1 MARNNG
7 QRVTEIMHGIVN
19 GRIGGGQT
27 HVEEHA
33 QHGHERCGSQVK
45 GQTFGHHQG
54 ESGCGVSSQPGCTF
68 HHGGGIYATAAMP
81 VKRCPDEGDV
91 RAFVSAW
98 GEGVLRRDDAADP
111 CYFFDRSQ
119 ISMISSAVSTSNS
132 RSIEATAISQSF
144 CVAVPQQSLA
154 ATA

>member
-7 QRVTEIMHGIVN
+7 QTMTEVVQGIVN

-27 HVEEHA
+27 HVQENAH
-33 QHGHERCGSQVK
+33 HRHERRGSQVK
-45 GQTFGHHQG
+45 GQSFGHHRG
-54 ESGCGVSSQPGCTF
+54 ESGRGASSQSGCTF
-68 HHGGGIYATAAMP
+68 HHGDGIYVTAPMH
-81 VKRCPDEGDV
+81 VKHCPDDGGE
-91 RAFVSAW
+91 W
-98 GEGVLRRDDAADP
+98 GEPIVAGMTPRT

-132 RSIEATAISQSF
+132 RSIDATAMSQSF
-144 CVAVPQQSLA
+144 SVAVPQQSLA